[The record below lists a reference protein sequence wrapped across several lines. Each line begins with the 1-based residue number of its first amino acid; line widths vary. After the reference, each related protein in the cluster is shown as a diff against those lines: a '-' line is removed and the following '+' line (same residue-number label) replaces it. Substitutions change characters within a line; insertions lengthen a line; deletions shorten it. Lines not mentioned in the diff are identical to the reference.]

1 MSFINHS
8 GNLVQDNQRS
18 TLFSFDSAGFSAE
31 STADFGLDLEK
42 QQQHHLRQF
51 LYFQSLALQ
60 RSEEQHREQ
69 RSLAV
74 NEGFGDVSHIYN
86 DTRTSPDTSSGSV
99 EDHLHDFIAIE
110 SLSDT
115 SISAPSTPDL
125 LGTNIT
131 SLPSKSFGSADLDL
145 SPTSVVQ
152 TPAYSM
158 TGVPSPLQ
166 AASVVAAASIPND
179 LESQSKIASLQAYD
193 QFGNLT
199 HAVPSSVQ
207 FSPFH
212 HQGVEMHHMI
222 QHAASDIPFGSTP
235 PMLAAAARQ
244 RSFSIAAPFTNT
256 YTQPAMPPYYVSGY
270 PASYHQLYM
279 TGSMSSQTGMFPG
292 SAIVSMDSN
301 QHQRTFS
308 FPMSSLPASYF
319 NPANP
324 LQPTE
329 RAPDSSDGGDIAPHS
344 RRSNLFETSASS
356 RRKAQEHRLNR
367 PKPYD
372 KVAQTS
378 SRSPPS
384 ASQHSVASKSR
395 NPSVNADTSA
405 HKGSSGSSTP
415 ASVIPESLKD
425 LPASM
430 IRNPHGGGRGYV
442 PGETQEDPK
451 KRHKCGICG
460 RGFARLYNLKVRH
473 LLFLQRC

>member
-1 MSFINHS
+1 MSFVNHT
-8 GNLVQDNQRS
+8 GNLAEDYQRS
-18 TLFSFDSAGFSAE
+18 TLFSFEPAGSSADG
-31 STADFGLDLEK
+31 TADFGLDLEK

-69 RSLAV
+69 QSLAV
-74 NEGFGDVSHIYN
+74 NEGFGGISDICNY
-86 DTRTSPDTSSGSV
+86 TRTSPDTLSSGSV

-110 SLSDT
+110 SLSDA

-125 LGTNIT
+125 LGTNIAF
-131 SLPSKSFGSADLDL
+131 LPHKSFGSADLDL
-145 SPTSVVQ
+145 SPISVVQ
-152 TPAYSM
+152 TPTYSM
-158 TGVPSPLQ
+158 TGVPSPVQ
-166 AASVVAAASIPND
+166 DASVVAAASIPNGME
-179 LESQSKIASLQAYD
+179 LQSKTASLQAYD
-193 QFGNLT
+193 QFGNIT
-199 HAVPSSVQ
+199 HALPFGAQ
-207 FSPFH
+207 FPQYH
-212 HQGVEMHHMI
+212 NQGVQMHHMI
-222 QHAASDIPFGSTP
+222 QHAASDIPTGSTA
-235 PMLAAAARQ
+235 PMLASAARQ

-279 TGSMSSQTGMFPG
+279 AGSMPPQTGMFPG
-292 SAIVSMDSN
+292 SAMVSMDGN

-308 FPMSSLPASYF
+308 FPLSSLPVPYC
-319 NPANP
+319 NPAIP
-324 LQPTE
+324 MQSAE
-329 RAPDSSDGGDIAPHS
+329 GAPDASDGDDIGPDS
-344 RRSNLFETSASS
+344 RRSSLFEKSAPS
-356 RRKAQEHRLNR
+356 RRKAQEHR

-372 KVAQTS
+372 RVAQTS
-378 SRSPPS
+378 SRSPP
-384 ASQHSVASKSR
+384 ASQQSVASKSR

-473 LLFLQRC
+473 LLFL